1 MAPKRSGVKTR
12 LLALACC
19 YRPDKSP
26 TTKCATCWENRLHHK
41 LELSFSVK
49 QSVTDLRARLT
60 GSQHPA
66 GSRRFFIIL
75 VLKFIWHKA
84 QKLLEQ
90 KLGEAQGALP
100 ARGLCT
106 TVTGINQSINPSTM
120 AAQRCGSETSNLTVG
135 TGANHREKNRHPTIL
150 PLSHNVWLVC

>member
-49 QSVTDLRARLT
+49 QFVTDFRARLT

-100 ARGLCT
+100 APGLCT
-106 TVTGINQSINPSTM
+106 TVTGINQSIPPQWQRRSAALKHRTWPSEP
-120 AAQRCGSETSNLTVG
+120 GPIIG
-135 TGANHREKNRHPTIL
+135 KKNHHPTIL